1 MEPLGR
7 SEGGRGVMGN
17 RLLIIED
24 DPPILRLVEA
34 HATRLGFD
42 VTGLDD
48 PSDFRNALRTCNP
61 TAIILDLSLPTIDGI
76 EIVRYLGRQRSRAR
90 VALMSG
96 HGARILETARQAALA
111 EGLQVLGTVEKPFRE
126 GRLEQALVS
135 LRQDDDETLGLSDL
149 QEAIDKQQFVMRYQ
163 PKARCCEDGALTVS
177 SVEALIRWEHPT
189 LGLLAPN
196 RFLSLAEGSE
206 LIFPLSTIAL
216 QTSLRDRQVWADD
229 GLDLGVAVN
238 FSPRL
243 LSDWDLPDLVR
254 KVLEQSGV
262 DASHLTLEITE
273 RGITE
278 DPVQAMEVLTR
289 LRLRGVGLSLDD
301 FGTGNATLS
310 QLLRMPFSEVKLDR
324 TLFENVEQNPQERA
338 VVSSLV
344 KMFHYLQLEVCAEGL
359 ETQGVLNL
367 AAEFG
372 CDLFQGYFIGRPM
385 APEMVPNAIATGFP
399 SPTTAQSS

>member
-1 MEPLGR
+1 V
-7 SEGGRGVMGN
+7 SGN

-48 PSDFRNALRTCNP
+48 PSEFRNALRTCNP
-61 TAIILDLSLPTIDGI
+61 TAIILDLSLPTVDGI
-76 EIVRYLGRQRSRAR
+76 EIVRYLGRQRSQAR

-96 HGARILETARQAALA
+96 HGARILETARRAALA
-111 EGLQVLGTVEKPFRE
+111 EGLRVLGTIEKPFRE
-126 GRLEQALVS
+126 GHLEQALVS
-135 LRQDDDETLGLSDL
+135 LRQDEEALGLSDL
-149 QEAIDKQQFVMRYQ
+149 QEAIDKKQFVMRYQ
-163 PKARCCEDGALTVS
+163 PKARCCKEGALTVQ
-177 SVEALIRWEHPT
+177 SVEALIRWEHPR
-189 LGLLAPN
+189 LGLLSPD

-216 QTSLRDRQVWADD
+216 ETSLRDRQTWAAE

-243 LSDWDLPDLVR
+243 LSDWDLPDQIR
-254 KVLEQSGV
+254 KVLERTGV
-262 DASHLTLEITE
+262 DASHVTLEITE

-359 ETQGVLNL
+359 ETQGVLDL
-367 AAEFG
+367 AADFG

-385 APEMVPNAIATGFP
+385 TPEMVPTAIAAGFP
-399 SPTTAQSS
+399 SPATAKSS